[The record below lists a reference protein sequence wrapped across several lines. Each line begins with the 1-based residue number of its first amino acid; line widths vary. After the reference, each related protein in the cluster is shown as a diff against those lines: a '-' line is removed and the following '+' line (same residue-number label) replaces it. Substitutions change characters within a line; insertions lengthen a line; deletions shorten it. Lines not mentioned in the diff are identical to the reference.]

1 MTFELDTFLE
11 FLTVSNFINQQM
23 DFAELPWNIVH

>member
-11 FLTVSNFINQQM
+11 FLTVSNFIHQQM